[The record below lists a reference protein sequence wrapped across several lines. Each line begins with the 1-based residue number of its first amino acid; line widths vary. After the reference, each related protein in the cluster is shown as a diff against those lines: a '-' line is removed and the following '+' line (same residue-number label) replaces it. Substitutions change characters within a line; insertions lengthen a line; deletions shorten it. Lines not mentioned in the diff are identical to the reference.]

1 MWIFDQKLGF
11 LMTCLAASMM
21 VAPGM
26 SRSAPATVARFSS
39 DRGALYA
46 GEAFQLT
53 LTIYISGET
62 LDKQINIANLP
73 APTDLQLRSFEELPL
88 ETEVHDGRAYEVRK
102 FRTWARPSKAGS
114 LVLAPRLDGT
124 TIQTTRA
131 FFMVQEMR
139 QPLSIP
145 VEPFTLTIHPVPL
158 LGRPAGFSGLAGS
171 FSFTVQAKPLD
182 IAEGDLI
189 TLTYTIAGDWLPDT
203 FPKPSIRT
211 GKGLKAYELKP
222 IPEDCSPTK
231 QVYQQTVVPENS
243 SVTSVPACSFSY
255 FDTRT
260 AGYKTQTG
268 GPFRIRYHVEHI
280 LPQPIY
286 APIQPEKGSGENNC
300 RITSGIN
307 RKSLSK
313 AMPRSSSGWHHQKP
327 PRSSSHSSPGHPSWK
342 KGLVTTGSG
351 SHVPRASAGYPN
363 DRIIE
368 DYAEPGSA
376 PSRHPPGLTDP
387 GSMLNTVAP

>member
-73 APTDLQLRSFEELPL
+73 APTDLQLRSVEELPL

-286 APIQPEKGSGENNC
+286 APTQLVSA
-300 RITSGIN
+300 TST
-307 RKSLSK
+307 
-313 AMPRSSSGWHHQKP
+313 Q
-327 PRSSSHSSPGHPSWK
+327 SPF
-342 KGLVTTGSG
+342 
-351 SHVPRASAGYPN
+351 
-363 DRIIE
+363 
-368 DYAEPGSA
+368 A
-376 PSRHPPGLTDP
+376 PSNSTGEGKWRKQLSHHFWNKQEIIVQGDAEIIVRLAPSEASQELFTLKPGTSVMEEGVSDDWLRISCP
-387 GSMLNTVAP
+387 KGIGWIPQRQNH